1 MIECITFIMA
11 FLLIISALFHSERV
25 KRTYDI
31 KVVNEFSS
39 EFLIEETNNYTI
51 KRFFFFSENFQTTRL
66 YFGNEGGFYRV
77 IDDDN
82 CVLCEHTTNQRL
94 RSILKA
100 REINSKLKN
109 LNP

>member
-1 MIECITFIMA
+1 MA

-66 YFGNEGGFYRV
+66 YFGNEGGFYRGNKQLYNQTFLFLQRKLS
-77 IDDDN
+77 DN
-82 CVLCEHTTNQRL
+82 
-94 RSILKA
+94 
-100 REINSKLKN
+100 
-109 LNP
+109 